1 LTIAEVWLHKGV
13 GCQRTRKVHQM
24 AGMFEGSGGAVRRF
38 RFRACVALGGGAA
51 AAVLALLGSA
61 SATAASLPNVTGQKY
76 SDASSAINSA
86 GFTPVVSTAVGD
98 RKAWSDCI
106 VTNVVQRTKQPP
118 ANTQGSAVNQVLVS
132 LNCDAGVASAS
143 KPGYSAGSP
152 EGRAA
157 IASAASATP
166 APRG

>member
-1 LTIAEVWLHKGV
+1 
-13 GCQRTRKVHQM
+13 M
-24 AGMFEGSGGAVRRF
+24 AGKFEGSGVGAVRRF
-38 RFRACVALGGGAA
+38 RFRACVALGGGTA

-61 SATAASLPNVTGQKY
+61 SATAASIPNVTGQKY
-76 SDASSAINSA
+76 SDASSAISSA
-86 GFTPVVSTAVGD
+86 GFTPVVSTTVGD

-106 VTNVVQRTKQPP
+106 VTNVAQRTKKPP

-143 KPGYSAGSP
+143 KPGNSAGSP
-152 EGRAA
+152 QGRAA

-166 APRG
+166 APPG